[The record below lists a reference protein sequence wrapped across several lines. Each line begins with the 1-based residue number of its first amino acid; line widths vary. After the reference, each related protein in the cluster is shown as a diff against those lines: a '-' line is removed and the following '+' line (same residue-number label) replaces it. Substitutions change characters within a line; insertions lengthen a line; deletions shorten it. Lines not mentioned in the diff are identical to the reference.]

1 MATLTGDKAA
11 AAVATRSIETGV
23 VVEQAS
29 YTTSA
34 TLSAGDAIQMVKVP
48 AGARVVDVKTTTNS
62 AAGIAI
68 AVGDGLD
75 ENRYVVTASVSA
87 LSVLS
92 GNANWS
98 NYEYT
103 ADDTIDIT
111 YDASMTAT
119 TTLTFNLQVMYTL
132 DN

>member
-48 AGARVVDVKTTTNS
+48 SGARVVDVKTTTDS
-62 AAGIAI
+62 AAGIAV
-68 AVGDGLD
+68 AVGDGLN

-87 LSVLS
+87 LSVLAA
-92 GNANWS
+92 NANWS

-119 TTLTFNLQVMYTL
+119 TTITFNLQVMYTL